1 MAFLHEEK
9 DNNIIEDQRD
19 GKAQKVDTQKQA
31 HAMCEFVIVVQF
43 RAGRLYRLWD

>member
-19 GKAQKVDTQKQA
+19 GKAQKVDTQK
-31 HAMCEFVIVVQF
+31 
-43 RAGRLYRLWD
+43 